1 MGEEHLS
8 DTVLKMF
15 KNGFET
21 WQFLRIRDAFRRFIA
36 EAVNAS
42 LAVIADE
49 INSFT
54 GMEVKKRALRRFLN
68 GFYGN
73 DENGVP
79 RQPKLKLLLAVVSY
93 LADDDVDYLDLNQLR
108 IKNLKLDLPHEF
120 SKYIDAGS
128 IYKSTVPS
136 IALEGTFTSNY
147 LGKNKIRLS
156 IRKPK
161 GIDHFIVRESVKSEG
176 MRKYH
181 NIEQF
186 KREADGWCVVLPS
199 KVPLFVLKDT
209 IFQMVTIRIGISPI
223 LNLEDEKL
231 NKYFSVIDHSK
242 LQSSEQS
249 NDSSKIA
256 DEYKN
261 MVAEN
266 ILTFIKDNCD

>member
-1 MGEEHLS
+1 MGERHLN

-15 KNGFET
+15 KHGFET
-21 WQFLRIRDAFRRFIA
+21 WQFLRIRDTFRRFMA
-36 EAVNAS
+36 GTANAP
-42 LAVIADE
+42 LGVIADE

-79 RQPKLKLLLAVVSY
+79 RQPQLRLLLAVASY
-93 LADDDVDYLDLNQLR
+93 LSDDDVDYLDLNQLR

-120 SKYIDAGS
+120 SKYIDADS
-128 IYKSTVPS
+128 IYKSTIPS
-136 IALEGTFTSNY
+136 IALEGTFTSKY
-147 LGKNKIRLS
+147 LGKDKIRLS
-156 IRKPK
+156 LRKPK
-161 GIDHFIVRESVKSEG
+161 GINHFIVRESVKSKG
-176 MRKYH
+176 MRKYY

-186 KREADGWCVVLPS
+186 KREADGWCFILHS

-242 LQSSEQS
+242 LQSSGQS

-256 DEYKN
+256 DEYKK
-261 MVAEN
+261 MVGEN
-266 ILTFIKDNCD
+266 IITFIKDNCD